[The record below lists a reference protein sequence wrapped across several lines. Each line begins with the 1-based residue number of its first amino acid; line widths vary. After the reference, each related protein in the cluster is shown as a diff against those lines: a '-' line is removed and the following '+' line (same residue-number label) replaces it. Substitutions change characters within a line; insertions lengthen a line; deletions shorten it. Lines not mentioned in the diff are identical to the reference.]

1 MEYQR
6 IWLLVLFCLS
16 SWDMHAQHFVIE
28 GKTNGYVPDGSIL
41 YLGRWNG
48 MGAMIYFTS
57 DMIRNG
63 TFRLEGKREKTP
75 DIIYL
80 YGTEKAIGTL
90 NLRLWVGDDTIRV
103 SANSEVP
110 ETWIVEN
117 NMPQQAEEDF
127 YRQLKGK
134 DNIIK
139 TSRMNSR
146 QLWDRSL
153 TPDSVRILTNHPKH
167 LCMGREIYGQLT
179 GKQKQTYYGKFAKSY
194 FYPDKTP
201 EKGDYYIDANLF
213 DLKGD
218 SCKLTDYL
226 NKGKY
231 ILLDFW
237 DLYCAPCKKSVPGL
251 KELFSSCA
259 DKLTIISINVGS
271 RESQVKGSSDFL
283 WENLSDG
290 QGLTGIASRYGIKSI
305 PCFILIAPNG
315 RIEKYWKGYAMQ
327 HSGMEK
333 EIMEIILPNSS
344 PTETSK

>member
-110 ETWIVEN
+110 E
-117 NMPQQAEEDF
+117 
-127 YRQLKGK
+127 
-134 DNIIK
+134 
-139 TSRMNSR
+139 
-146 QLWDRSL
+146 
-153 TPDSVRILTNHPKH
+153 
-167 LCMGREIYGQLT
+167 
-179 GKQKQTYYGKFAKSY
+179 
-194 FYPDKTP
+194 
-201 EKGDYYIDANLF
+201 
-213 DLKGD
+213 
-218 SCKLTDYL
+218 
-226 NKGKY
+226 
-231 ILLDFW
+231 
-237 DLYCAPCKKSVPGL
+237 
-251 KELFSSCA
+251 
-259 DKLTIISINVGS
+259 
-271 RESQVKGSSDFL
+271 
-283 WENLSDG
+283 
-290 QGLTGIASRYGIKSI
+290 AS
-305 PCFILIAPNG
+305 A
-315 RIEKYWKGYAMQ
+315 
-327 HSGMEK
+327 
-333 EIMEIILPNSS
+333 
-344 PTETSK
+344 SK